1 MGSPDKVDDV
11 LRAIAGQAE
20 QPKYIRAYHGSPYDF
35 DRFDARKI
43 GSTEGTGY
51 GFGHY
56 FAQDEDV
63 AKNYRD
69 EYREVL
75 ALPVPRQLLDEQKDA
90 LSRMLQAREA
100 MRQAD
105 PSMWSQMRRAA
116 DEAEAKFYNLQR
128 QVAEKSSNPGV
139 MYEVAID
146 QPESSLLDLDA
157 PLSGEH
163 KAAVLDAAFA
173 APQNKWQQMAIEEA
187 ASPATRA
194 SVALESLMR
203 AYNVTQ
209 TNRIAGRLPSQAK
222 VSSALFERGIPG
234 ATYADTFGRYSE
246 RGSRNYVMFPGT
258 EDSIRI
264 LRKYGLMVP
273 IAAGAGQEQR

>member
-1 MGSPDKVDDV
+1 MPVSQYADELGDAV
-11 LRAIAGQAE
+11 RQT
-20 QPKYIRAYHGSPYDF
+20 IRAYHGSPYDF
-35 DRFDARKI
+35 DRFDASKI
-43 GSTEGTGY
+43 GSTEGTAY

-56 FAQDEDV
+56 FSQDEDV

-75 ALPVPRQLLDEQKDA
+75 TLPVPRQLLDEQKDA

-100 MRQAD
+100 MQQAD

-116 DEAEAKFYNLQR
+116 DEAEAKFYNVQR
-128 QVAEKSSNPGV
+128 QVAEQSSNPGV
-139 MYEVAID
+139 LYEVAIN
-146 QPESSLLDLDA
+146 QPGSSLLDLDA

-163 KAAVLDAAFA
+163 KAVVLDAAFA

-194 SVALESLMR
+194 KVALESLMR

-209 TNRIAGRLPSQAK
+209 PNPFAGALQSQAK
-222 VSSALFERGIPG
+222 VSNALFERGIPG
-234 ATYADTFGRYSE
+234 AKYADTFGRYSE

-264 LRKYGLMVP
+264 LRKYGLLAPM
-273 IAAGAGQEQR
+273 AAGAMQEQEAPAVNR